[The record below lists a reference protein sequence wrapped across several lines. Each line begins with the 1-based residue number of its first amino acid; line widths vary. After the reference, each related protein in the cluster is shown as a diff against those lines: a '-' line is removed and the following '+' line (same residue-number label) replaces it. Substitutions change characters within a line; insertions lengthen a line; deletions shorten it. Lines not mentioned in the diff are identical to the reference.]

1 MRFIFIIILFIFS
14 LITCTE
20 IDDSNKEQ
28 LLEGIIKGLKELNIP
43 FNSTEDT
50 INQDQYF
57 KLFNH
62 LILNDIASNLGGL
75 PNSFLIEPILSKLKK
90 TVFKDLPKEIKIKDL
105 PKYLNPRL
113 IEPMIND
120 LLNEIDFTSI
130 IKNIGSTLGIDKK
143 IDDSLKRRKEAY
155 QEKLKK
161 DQIRKNS
168 AKNKTENK
176 INDL

>member
-1 MRFIFIIILFIFS
+1 MKCVFLIIIIFIFS
-14 LITCTE
+14 SIFCTE
-20 IDDSNKEQ
+20 VDDTNEEQ
-28 LLEGIIKGLKELNIP
+28 LLEGIIKGLKELKIP
-43 FNSTEDT
+43 FNSTEDI

-62 LILNDIASNLGGL
+62 LILNDIGNLGGL
-75 PNSFLIEPILSKLKK
+75 PSSFLIEPILDKLKN
-90 TVFKDLPKEIKIKDL
+90 TIFKDLPKEVKIKDL

-113 IEPMIND
+113 IEPMVND

-143 IDDSLKRRKEAY
+143 IEDTLKRREEAY

-176 INDL
+176 IHDL